1 MKGFLFLTLFLMPV
15 HAGTAW
21 SAKYAVDCPEP
32 CDSNACK
39 STLRCKRTVLDDCGC
54 CRVCAAALGETCYR
68 TVSGMDGV
76 KCGPGLK
83 CQFYTEE
90 DDFGDEFGICKESGW
105 LNSLSLPA
113 TDLHR
118 SCGKMK
124 SLFFNF
130 LFLKWVKHECP
141 YGTYGMECR
150 KTCNC
155 PSGICD
161 RVTGKCLKFPFFQ
174 LSASKPSNPRKIVS
188 HTENDMA
195 SGDGNSVKEEFVKE
209 KAIHSPVM
217 KWLNPR

>member
-1 MKGFLFLTLFLMPV
+1 MKGFLFLTLLLMPV

-39 STLRCKRTVLDDCGC
+39 STFRCKRTVLDDCGC

-90 DDFGDEFGICKESGW
+90 DDFGDEFGICKE
-105 LNSLSLPA
+105 
-113 TDLHR
+113 
-118 SCGKMK
+118 
-124 SLFFNF
+124 
-130 LFLKWVKHECP
+130 CP
-141 YGTYGMECR
+141 YGSYGMECR

-174 LSASKPSNPRKIVS
+174 LSASKPPNRRKIIS
-188 HTENDMA
+188 HTDNDMA
-195 SGDGNSVKEEFVKE
+195 SGDGNSVKEEFAKE
-209 KAIHSPVM
+209 KAIHPPIM

>member
-1 MKGFLFLTLFLMPV
+1 MKNFLFFTILLVPV
-15 HAGTAW
+15 HIGTAW

-32 CDSNACK
+32 CDSNVCK

-68 TVSGMDGV
+68 TVS
-76 KCGPGLK
+76 
-83 CQFYTEE
+83 
-90 DDFGDEFGICKESGW
+90 
-105 LNSLSLPA
+105 
-113 TDLHR
+113 
-118 SCGKMK
+118 
-124 SLFFNF
+124 
-130 LFLKWVKHECP
+130 ECP

-155 PSGICD
+155 QSGICD

-174 LSASKPSNPRKIVS
+174 LSASKPPNRRKLIS

-209 KAIHSPVM
+209 KVISSPVM

>member
-1 MKGFLFLTLFLMPV
+1 MKGFLLLTLLLMPA
-15 HAGTAW
+15 HAGAAW

-54 CRVCAAALGETCYR
+54 CRVCAAVLGETCYR

-90 DDFGDEFGICKESGW
+90 DDFGDEFGICK
-105 LNSLSLPA
+105 
-113 TDLHR
+113 
-118 SCGKMK
+118 
-124 SLFFNF
+124 
-130 LFLKWVKHECP
+130 ECP

-174 LSASKPSNPRKIVS
+174 LSASKPPNRRKIIS
-188 HTENDMA
+188 HTAVECTKRA
-195 SGDGNSVKEEFVKE
+195 V
-209 KAIHSPVM
+209 SPVQ
-217 KWLNPR
+217 WEALRGLASASSDEVQTGFCYITLPLSANIW

>member
-1 MKGFLFLTLFLMPV
+1 MKSFLFFTILLVPV
-15 HAGTAW
+15 HIGTAW
-21 SAKYAVDCPEP
+21 SAKYAVDCPES
-32 CDSNACK
+32 CDSNVCK

-68 TVSGMDGV
+68 TVS
-76 KCGPGLK
+76 
-83 CQFYTEE
+83 
-90 DDFGDEFGICKESGW
+90 
-105 LNSLSLPA
+105 
-113 TDLHR
+113 
-118 SCGKMK
+118 
-124 SLFFNF
+124 
-130 LFLKWVKHECP
+130 ECP

-155 PSGICD
+155 QSGICD

-174 LSASKPSNPRKIVS
+174 LSASRPPNRRKLIS

-209 KAIHSPVM
+209 KVISSPVM